1 MLFVACCRPR
11 FSPAYAG
18 LRGSERLAILTV
30 ACTTRCQLLLEP
42 LHHEGATASM
52 KESRSRQSSRTP
64 LFEVDARAR
73 AADNI
78 YMAHFSVVN
87 DDRAKPEFP
96 KSNADLMPH
105 S

>member
-1 MLFVACCRPR
+1 MLFVACCRPG
-11 FSPAYAG
+11 FEPAYAG
-18 LRGSERLAILTV
+18 LRGSERLTILTV
-30 ACTTRCQLLLEP
+30 ASTTRCKLLLEP

-64 LFEVDARAR
+64 LFEVDARA
-73 AADNI
+73 ADNI

>member
-1 MLFVACCRPR
+1 MLFVACCRPG
-11 FSPAYAG
+11 FEPAYAG
-18 LRGSERLAILTV
+18 LRGSERLTILTV
-30 ACTTRCQLLLEP
+30 ASTTRYQLLLEP
-42 LHHEGATASM
+42 LHHEGATATSM
-52 KESRSRQSSRTP
+52 KESRSRQSSRIP
-64 LFEVDARAR
+64 LLEVDVR